1 MFEAGAWDDGDLAQ
15 QPQLSALSWAMAQS
29 QPSKPAQGE
38 EDTVTVKSGKKKKS
52 KKAKQSM
59 ELDSNDV
66 NNSSEKQKRTKPPK
80 ISTITKRMALSVE
93 NGLDKLINS
102 PSATK
107 KLLDDDDD
115 DDSGDENDGIKGPKE
130 KKGQKKKNKIA
141 GKIKST
147 AVLMSDAGK
156 KIGRSLSD
164 SSLREPGYLI
174 KMGEK
179 FSSQEAFLRFMGL
192 PGKSKKGKKRQR
204 IETEVDNVNDS
215 EVNIKDDDEKEN
227 SGNGESNG
235 DVPVPP
241 PRKKRKGEGLD
252 VDKIRDLLSKDN
264 QSSVPA
270 TATSPTAAIKSIH
283 KTLADQAREK
293 LTASR
298 FRYLNE
304 QLYTQPSNAAVKL
317 FNSDST
323 LFTAYHQVTHTTPTP
338 TH

>member
-59 ELDSNDV
+59 EPDSNDV
-66 NNSSEKQKRTKPPK
+66 NKSSEKQKRTKPPK

-107 KLLDDDDD
+107 KLLDDDDEE
-115 DDSGDENDGIKGPKE
+115 DSGDENDGIKGPKE

-215 EVNIKDDDEKEN
+215 KVSIKDDDEKEN
-227 SGNGESNG
+227 SGYGESNS

-264 QSSVPA
+264 QSSVPV

-323 LFTAYHQVTHTTPTP
+323 LFSAYHQVTHTR